1 MKLFF
6 VFIVLL
12 FVQLSG
18 FAQEGGLKN
27 IIIKYDT
34 TYEKNNMHKGTNIG
48 DVYVDKGLV
57 LYVYDGPYL
66 VEIIAEKKDNYN
78 NGIYLSFYIPSNMPK
93 EKGMFVNGYEDGE
106 WFYWNEK
113 GKLTMKKIWKKGKV
127 LKTIKYK

>member
-6 VFIVLL
+6 VFIVMF

-27 IIIKYDT
+27 VIIKYDT

-48 DVYVDKGLV
+48 DVYVDRGLV

-93 EKGMFVNGYEDGE
+93 EKGMFVNGDEDGE

-113 GKLTMKKIWKKGKV
+113 GVLVIKKIWKKGKV
-127 LKTIKYK
+127 IKTIKYK